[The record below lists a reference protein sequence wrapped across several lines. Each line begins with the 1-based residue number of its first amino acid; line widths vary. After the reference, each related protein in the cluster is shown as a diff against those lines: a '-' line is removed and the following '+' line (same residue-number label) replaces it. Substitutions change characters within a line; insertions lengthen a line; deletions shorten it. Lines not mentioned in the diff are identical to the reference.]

1 MVKVGSLRNSK
12 PIFSKFKRNR
22 FSRKLRDMIGGVKR
36 FYRKNDKAINAV
48 LGTAA
53 TFAAGGIAYN
63 AMSKKP
69 DSFMSKHINRNNNS
83 DIVHSNKE
91 SREIKRKYNDREA
104 QMKAYE
110 QLKFEEQNRQTEI
123 QMKKPHRIR
132 YIQKRV
138 YPSATSSHSSDGPVG
153 SSSSKINMWQYS

>member
-1 MVKVGSLRNSK
+1 MVKIGSLRNSK

-22 FSRKLRDMIGGVKR
+22 FSRKLRDMIGGVKQ

-53 TFAAGGIAYN
+53 TFATAGNAYN
-63 AMSKKP
+63 AMSKDP
-69 DSFMSKHINRNNNS
+69 NSFMSKRNNRNNSS
-83 DIVHSNKE
+83 DIVQSNKE
-91 SREIKRKYNDREA
+91 AREIKRKYNDREA

-110 QLKFEEQNRQTEI
+110 QLKFEEQNRQVEI
-123 QMKKPHRIR
+123 QMKNPHRSR

-138 YPSATSSHSSDGPVG
+138 YPSATSSQSSEGAVG
-153 SSSSKINMWQYS
+153 SSSSKIDLWKYS